1 MSKIWEKDGKNKEE
15 KKVIIPI
22 LFYHSD
28 KEWNFKTNFNEHI
41 KNHNSDLDCF
51 VPKFNI
57 YYFNLNK
64 IERII
69 GKAELQL
76 LLMILKY
83 KNNPDVINTIEK
95 RIFFGMIN
103 DYFII
108 LVANF
113 LNYTT
118 KNEDYDNFLYKIN
131 NTKIGGNMV
140 SIAEYMKKE
149 GEQIG
154 IQKGREEGEFRK
166 QIEMAKRMLQKRCTL
181 NFISEITGLSVERIK
196 RLQ

>member
-1 MSKIWEKDGKNKEE
+1 
-15 KKVIIPI
+15 
-22 LFYHSD
+22 
-28 KEWNFKTNFNEHI
+28 
-41 KNHNSDLDCF
+41 
-51 VPKFNI
+51 
-57 YYFNLNK
+57 
-64 IERII
+64 
-69 GKAELQL
+69 
-76 LLMILKY
+76 MILKY